1 MMASSIS
8 ATEATVA
15 VCFTVDGETQ
25 CSSEQYN
32 VMTQQ
37 TSKCLQDNN
46 STSRSSS
53 QKSTT
58 DRSSHSAY
66 CFAKRVLREACSS

>member
-1 MMASSIS
+1 MVSGIL
-8 ATEATVA
+8 ATQAMVA
-15 VCFTVDGETQ
+15 VCFTVDSETQ

-46 STSRSSS
+46 STNTSSY
-53 QKSTT
+53 QNSTN

-66 CFAKRVLREACSS
+66 CFALRVLREAC